1 MIDAHFAPV
10 TLWPPLHMEFD
21 GAVSIVALSQ
31 VGLRTLR
38 TAAEMEWLGR
48 NMGWDGAVVEE
59 KGLEAAED
67 GGQAAMGGG
76 NEGWFQGGA

>member
-31 VGLRTLR
+31 VGQVF
-38 TAAEMEWLGR
+38 EIVILGR
-48 NMGWDGAVVEE
+48 IVAAVDICFDDFSLNVVSCH
-59 KGLEAAED
+59 
-67 GGQAAMGGG
+67 
-76 NEGWFQGGA
+76 